1 MKRGLLVLAVALP
14 AFAAPALM
22 PALAQSACMEP
33 AAPSMPD
40 GKTAARPEIIT
51 AAGAAKEFMTKSDEY
66 QACLNMEYETTVKA
80 ALEAVK
86 AKDKGKAPVDAKA
99 LDTERQAKILANQK
113 KKEDVGKA
121 YTASATAFKQAN
133 PPAAK

>member
-1 MKRGLLVLAVALP
+1 MKRALLLLAIAV
-14 AFAAPALM
+14 PALSAPVLV

-33 AAPSMPD
+33 EVPMMPD
-40 GKTAARPEIIT
+40 GKTAARAEIIA
-51 AAGAAKEFMTKSDEY
+51 AAGAAKEFMSKSDEY
-66 QACLNMEYETTVKA
+66 QGCLNAEYEAAVNAMKA
-80 ALEAVK
+80 EA
-86 AKDKGKAPVDAKA
+86 AKDKTKAVDATKMNKDRE
-99 LDTERQAKILANQK
+99 LKITANQK

>member
-1 MKRGLLVLAVALP
+1 MKRALWLFAVVVPVL
-14 AFAAPALM
+14 AAPALV

-33 AAPSMPD
+33 AVPMMPD
-40 GKTAARPEIIT
+40 GKTAARAEIIA
-51 AAGAAKEFMTKSDEY
+51 AAGMAKEFMSKSDEY
-66 QACLNMEYETTVKA
+66 QGCLNAEYEAAVNAMKA
-80 ALEAVK
+80 EA
-86 AKDKGKAPVDAKA
+86 AKDKSKAVDATKMNKDRE
-99 LDTERQAKILANQK
+99 LKITANQK

>member
-1 MKRGLLVLAVALP
+1 MKRALWLLAIAVPALASP
-14 AFAAPALM
+14 AFM

-33 AAPSMPD
+33 AAPTMPD
-40 GKTAARPEIIT
+40 GKTAARAEIIA

-66 QACLNMEYETTVKA
+66 QLCLNTEYETAVNAMKA
-80 ALEAVK
+80 EAAKTKK
-86 AKDKGKAPVDAKA
+86 AVDATKMNA
-99 LDTERQAKILANQK
+99 DREAKITANQK

>member
-14 AFAAPALM
+14 ALAAPALM
-22 PALAQSACMEP
+22 PALAQSACMEQ
-33 AAPSMPD
+33 AAPTMPD
-40 GKTAARPEIIT
+40 GKTAARAEIIT

-66 QACLNMEYETTVKA
+66 QGCLNAEYEA
-80 ALEAVK
+80 AVK
-86 AKDKGKAPVDAKA
+86 TGQAAAKEKKQPFDAKN
-99 LDTERQAKILANQK
+99 LNKDREEKIATNQK